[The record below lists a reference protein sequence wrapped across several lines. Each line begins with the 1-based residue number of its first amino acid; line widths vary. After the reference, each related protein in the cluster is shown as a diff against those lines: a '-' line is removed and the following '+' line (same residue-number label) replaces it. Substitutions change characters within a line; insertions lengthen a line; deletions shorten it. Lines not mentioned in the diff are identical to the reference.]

1 MDCVLLFSISAV
13 LLNLS
18 QALPAKVRAAA
29 LRVEHPSLIR
39 SHSLAH
45 SVYLLFPQVLSTDQG
60 EFLFSPDVFFSSGRP
75 VVLNSDKRDSCSSDD
90 QNQAC

>member
-29 LRVEHPSLIR
+29 LRLEHPSLIC
-39 SHSLAH
+39 LLVH
-45 SVYLLFPQVLSTDQG
+45 SVFLLFPQLPADQG

-75 VVLNSDKRDSCSSDD
+75 VVLNSDKRYSCSSDD
-90 QNQAC
+90 QNQVR

>member
-1 MDCVLLFSISAV
+1 MDCVFLFSISAV

-29 LRVEHPSLIR
+29 LRLEHPSLIR
-39 SHSLAH
+39 SLVH
-45 SVYLLFPQVLSTDQG
+45 SVYLLFPQVLPADQG

-75 VVLNSDKRDSCSSDD
+75 VVLNSDKRYSCSHDE
-90 QNQAC
+90 